1 MSPDQLTHEDVL
13 GTTEPLAMTPED
25 WMVGLIHA
33 TTRMRGMTAEEADA
47 QFNPQACP
55 EVTRLIRALLTPG
68 GHICGVQ
75 RALGGAA

>member
-25 WMVGLIHA
+25 WMVALIRA
-33 TTRMRGMTAEEADA
+33 TTRMRGMTVEEADD

-55 EVTRLIRALLTPG
+55 EVTRLIRDLLTPG
-68 GHICGVQ
+68 GHICGVHY
-75 RALGGAA
+75 ALAG